1 MTCAEFQEVLPEL
14 MEGQRNVEFQAH
26 LKSCPSCSELV
37 SELNAISEQS
47 RYLQATAEP
56 DPRVWRSIE
65 TRLRREG
72 LIREP
77 QPRHLLTFPARGW
90 RSAAWL
96 VPLAAALLVGVAFL
110 MNRSGSQQQALN
122 NPRRVTSQAA
132 PVEVAAVDLEDDE
145 VLAEVGKRAPAMEAA
160 YAENLKNVNAY
171 IHDAQQTLA
180 QNPDDDEARQYLLE
194 ASQQK
199 AMLYDM
205 ALDRSL
211 P

>member
-14 MEGQRNVEFQAH
+14 MEGEGSVELQAH

-47 RYLQATAEP
+47 RHLQAAAEP

-65 TRLRREG
+65 TQLRREG

-77 QPRHLLTFPARGW
+77 QPRHLLTFPARGRW
-90 RSAAWL
+90 SAAWL
-96 VPLAAALLVGVAFL
+96 VPVAAALLLGMAFL
-110 MNRSGSQQQALN
+110 VNRSGPKQQALN
-122 NPRRVTSQAA
+122 NPPRVTQAA
-132 PVEVAAVDLEDDE
+132 PVDVATVDPEDNE

-160 YAENLKNVNAY
+160 YAENLKHVNAY

-205 ALDRSL
+205 ALERSL